1 MKSYTYDLHTH
12 SCLSPCGDNDNTPNN
27 IAGMAKISGVDIL
40 ALTDHN
46 TCKNCPAFFKAAE
59 RLGIVPIAGMELT
72 TSEDI
77 HIVCIFERLSDAL
90 RFEDEIQKHRILIKN
105 RTDIFGEQ
113 LILDEE
119 DNKVAE
125 EEYLLSCATD
135 LSVEDVPLLVKQ
147 FSGICYPA
155 HIDRDANGIIC
166 VLGTLPETPNFS
178 IVELHDLSKKDE
190 YTAKYALEDKI
201 ILTGSDA
208 HYLESIGDSVGEI
221 LLECENGS
229 ADEIRHNFFKKLGGL

>member
-1 MKSYTYDLHTH
+1 MKTYTYDLHTH

-27 IAGMAKISGVDIL
+27 IAGMAKISGIDIL

-59 RLGIVPIAGMELT
+59 KFGIVPIAGMELT

-77 HIVCIFERLSDAL
+77 HIVCIFEKLEDAL
-90 RFEDEIQKHRILIKN
+90 RFDCEIQNHRILIKN

-113 LILDEE
+113 LILDED
-119 DNKVAE
+119 DNLLTE
-125 EEYLLSCATD
+125 EEYLLTNATD
-135 LSVEDVPLLVKQ
+135 LSVEDVPELVYN
-147 FSGICYPA
+147 FNGICYPA

-166 VLGTLPETPNFS
+166 VLGTFPKTPDFS
-178 IVELHDLSKKDE
+178 IVEFHDLTKKDE
-190 YTAKYALEDKI
+190 YITKYSLDGKFV
-201 ILTGSDA
+201 LTGSDA
-208 HYLESIGDSVGEI
+208 HYLENIGDSIGEI
-221 LLECENGS
+221 ELDCANGT